1 MNELLIIKYLL
12 DINKYKEYK
21 EYINIKFI
29 KETYVE
35 LYYIYQCLFSLF
47 EKTERSVSL
56 PELHAYFNSCYP
68 DADPAVYNMLF
79 KRIDEEAIGGD
90 VAELL
95 LKDLKVRQQALL
107 LAEQAL
113 SVHQGKAKPESLSPF
128 IESINSAEAA
138 KDDFSPVTLD
148 LEELLNGTYA
158 KPGLR
163 WRLACLNLSLGSLR
177 KGDFGFL
184 FARPESYSRD
194 TEVLTPAG
202 WLTVDKV
209 TTNTEIAQVD
219 SSLALSFV
227 YPSAVHPHEQE
238 YCYHIHDTKG
248 RVDLIVTEGH
258 GMVVEKEGK
267 LYKERAD
274 TVMYYQG
281 IKHHVSAKTQA
292 QSRPLSDMERLA
304 IAYQADGHKRN
315 YKEYGYTFS
324 FKKQRKIYRLKETL
338 DRLGWEYTTYKDGNR
353 GHTGFYV
360 KALRPLIKDFSWVDL
375 DCKSA
380 EWCQQFIEEL
390 SYWDATRRTDQRFKF
405 DTTSKDVADVVQ
417 AIAIMAGY
425 NCLMSKFKDN
435 RKDSFKDVYS
445 LSIRTNYQPI
455 DGQSIIKERI
465 PFTDTTYCFE
475 VPTGMLL
482 VRRNGAVAVCGNTGK
497 TTFLASEVSNFI
509 NQIKEDEGPA
519 IWLNNEEDGKKVAIR
534 VYQAYFGVPL
544 DKLQSN
550 FSYYRKLFLEAT
562 EGKFLMFDR
571 ATISKW
577 DVERLVDRYSP
588 SLLVYDQIDK
598 ITGFSADREDLVLG
612 KKYQWARELA
622 KNAHAAIGVCQA
634 DGTAENVRYLT
645 MEHVANAKTAKQAE
659 ADWILGIGCVH
670 EDAYAKT
677 RFLNISK
684 NKLFGDPDSKA
695 EYKHGKFDV
704 LINPMIARYEDF
716 INYG

>member
-1 MNELLIIKYLL
+1 MNELLIIKYIL
-12 DINKYKEYK
+12 DINKYREYK
-21 EYINIKFI
+21 EYINVKFI
-29 KETYVE
+29 KDTYTE

-56 PELHAYFNSCYP
+56 QELHAYFNSCYP
-68 DADPAVYNMLF
+68 DADKAVYDMLF

-148 LEELLNGTYA
+148 LEELLNSTYA

-163 WRLACLNLSLGSLR
+163 WRLNCLNLSLGSLR
-177 KGDFGFL
+177 RGDFGFL
-184 FARPESYSRD
+184 FARPE
-194 TEVLTPAG
+194 
-202 WLTVDKV
+202 
-209 TTNTEIAQVD
+209 
-219 SSLALSFV
+219 
-227 YPSAVHPHEQE
+227 
-238 YCYHIHDTKG
+238 
-248 RVDLIVTEGH
+248 
-258 GMVVEKEGK
+258 
-267 LYKERAD
+267 
-274 TVMYYQG
+274 
-281 IKHHVSAKTQA
+281 
-292 QSRPLSDMERLA
+292 
-304 IAYQADGHKRN
+304 
-315 YKEYGYTFS
+315 
-324 FKKQRKIYRLKETL
+324 
-338 DRLGWEYTTYKDGNR
+338 
-353 GHTGFYV
+353 
-360 KALRPLIKDFSWVDL
+360 
-375 DCKSA
+375 
-380 EWCQQFIEEL
+380 
-390 SYWDATRRTDQRFKF
+390 
-405 DTTSKDVADVVQ
+405 
-417 AIAIMAGY
+417 
-425 NCLMSKFKDN
+425 
-435 RKDSFKDVYS
+435 
-445 LSIRTNYQPI
+445 
-455 DGQSIIKERI
+455 
-465 PFTDTTYCFE
+465 
-475 VPTGMLL
+475 
-482 VRRNGAVAVCGNTGK
+482 TGK
-497 TTFLASEVSNFI
+497 TTFLASEVSSFI
-509 NQIKEDEGPA
+509 DQLGEDDGPV

-550 FSYYRKLFLEAT
+550 FSAYRNKFLQAT

-588 SLLVYDQIDK
+588 SVVIYDQIDK

-622 KNAHAAIGVCQA
+622 KNSHAAIGVCQA

-659 ADWILGIGCVH
+659 ADWILGIGCIH

-684 NKLFGDPDSKA
+684 NKLLGDISSKP

-704 LINPMIARYEDF
+704 LINPAIARYEDF